1 MLRMIALGV
10 AAVAARMSSNGAVAA
25 AAAAVRPAPA
35 RPNVVV
41 FMADDQDM
49 WLGGETP
56 IPKTRKLVAD
66 GGARGLNFFVATPVC
81 CPSRTETLTGRYMH
95 NLVLG
100 AGGATGHGHD
110 CMNQNSTNV
119 FNDNALFPTLHA
131 AGCVPTSHTVRSP
144 HVIGASTVMS
154 GRLLCCAVLAQ

>member
-1 MLRMIALGV
+1 MAMLGV
-10 AAVAARMSSNGAVAA
+10 VVAVVVGWVSCGSVAATAAV
-25 AAAAVRPAPA
+25 

-56 IPKTRKLVAD
+56 IPKTRQHLAD
-66 GGARGLNFFVATPVC
+66 GGIRALNFFVATPVC

-95 NLVLG
+95 NLVLRADG
-100 AGGATGHGHD
+100 ADGRGHD

-119 FNDNALFPTLHA
+119 FNENALFPTLHS
-131 AGCVPTSHTVRSP
+131 AGCVRAKV
-144 HVIGASTVMS
+144 HVVATAMQYM
-154 GRLLCCAVLAQ
+154 A